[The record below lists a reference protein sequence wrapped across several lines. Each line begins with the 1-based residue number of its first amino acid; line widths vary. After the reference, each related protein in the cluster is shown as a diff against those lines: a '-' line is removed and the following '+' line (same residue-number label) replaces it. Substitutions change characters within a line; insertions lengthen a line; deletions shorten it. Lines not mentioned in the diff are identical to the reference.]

1 MATFP
6 EDDRPLS
13 WRSGISG
20 QIKWRVRSLSEGD
33 RPVSSRRFEFLFARG
48 HALNEDIPPSGSDP
62 GSGYAGLETLCLRH
76 PPRQL
81 ATLLE
86 GDLSFSLWDSESK
99 RLILSTDRLGLHPI
113 YYCCSGSELFV
124 SWELEDLLQHH
135 PDSRVDMTSLSAR
148 VAGFLL
154 PEGRTCYDGIRR
166 VPAGM
171 IVTVDEGGFRLK
183 RYWSL
188 EEVPELRLPDDG
200 AYVEALGEC
209 LSSVHRDWLR
219 VLPVPMGI
227 TLSGGLDS
235 TSVAAALRKIDS
247 SRSIRA
253 FSWVHPGLPE
263 ADESEGIGDACRA
276 LDLELTRIEADRY
289 WTLSD
294 PRGLWTSRRGPE
306 AHYYRE
312 SWEATFQTATSQDY
326 GYLLSGVGG
335 DELFGGISSYPDL
348 FLSGRWISLVR
359 QLNRERKEPGFG
371 PRYIFRSMLDPWLR
385 NRFPAWERK
394 RMRLPAWLTE
404 ATRQETHQLRLPPLP
419 SRSGDFGRQVRIR
432 FLQNLARN
440 TQVLEV
446 SRMAGC
452 FGLKMIHP
460 LLDRRLVEFAA
471 SLPSSQ
477 NSNAGKDKMILR
489 KTFRETLP
497 AAIIQRR
504 RKITVESLFHR
515 GFRERETEK
524 VWPLLRGMR
533 SAELGLVD
541 EPSLQD
547 HYRQYLEGGGSGHG
561 IWNAI
566 VVEDWLRR
574 YF

>member
-1 MATFP
+1 M
-6 EDDRPLS
+6 
-13 WRSGISG
+13 
-20 QIKWRVRSLSEGD
+20 
-33 RPVSSRRFEFLFARG
+33 
-48 HALNEDIPPSGSDP
+48 NEDIPASASD
-62 GSGYAGLETLCLRH
+62 AGLETLYLRH
-76 PPRQL
+76 GPRQL

-86 GDLSFSLWDSESK
+86 GDVSFSLWDSAAK

-113 YYCCSGSELFV
+113 YYGLSGSDLFV
-124 SWELEDLLQHH
+124 SWALEELVQHVA
-135 PDSRVDMTSLSAR
+135 DSRLDMKSLSAR

-171 IVTVDEGGFRLK
+171 IATVDERGFRLQ
-183 RYWSL
+183 RYWRL
-188 EEVPELRLPDDG
+188 EEVPKLQLPNDG

-209 LSSVHRDWLR
+209 LSRVHRDWLR
-219 VLPVPMGI
+219 VLPPPMGI
-227 TLSGGLDS
+227 ALSGGLDS
-235 TSVAAALRKIDS
+235 TSVAAAFRKIDS
-247 SRSIRA
+247 TRSIRA

-263 ADESEGIGDACRA
+263 ADESEGIADACRT

-289 WTLSD
+289 WTLCD
-294 PRGLWTSRRGPE
+294 ARGLRTSRQGPE
-306 AHYYRE
+306 VHYYRE
-312 SWEATFQTATSQDY
+312 SWEATFMEAASADY
-326 GYLLSGVGG
+326 RCLLSGVGG
-335 DELFGGISSYPDL
+335 DELFGGISCYPDL
-348 FLSGRWISLVR
+348 LFSGRWIALVTQLSL
-359 QLNRERKEPGFG
+359 ERKEPGFG
-371 PRYIFRSMLDPWLR
+371 LRYIFRSMLDPWLR
-385 NRFPAWERK
+385 NRFRAWERK

-404 ATRQETHQLRLPPLP
+404 VTRQEARQLLLPPVP
-419 SRSGDFGRQVRIR
+419 SGGGDFGRQVRIR

-452 FGLKMIHP
+452 FGLEMIHP

-477 NSNAGKDKMILR
+477 NFYAGKDKMILR
-489 KTFRETLP
+489 RTFRETLP

-524 VWPLLRGMR
+524 VWPLLQDMR

-541 EPSLQD
+541 ESSLQD
-547 HYRQYLEGGGSGHG
+547 QYRHYLKGGGSGQG
-561 IWNAI
+561 IWSAV